1 MARDGLAVASPA
13 VKRSTFVLAALL
25 TAPGIHSAHAK
36 PPTAAAFARIFVA
49 SANAYASAHH
59 DGRRVSN
66 PHCVEAA
73 PGRYMCAYLSV
84 APGIAAQCHLMQARW
99 TPTLASTITVTLSG
113 RTHRCG
119 SVREAIRSLP

>member
-1 MARDGLAVASPA
+1 MARDGLAVASPT

-25 TAPGIHSAHAK
+25 AAPGVHAAHAK
-36 PPTAAAFARIFVA
+36 PPSAATFGKIFAA
-49 SANAYASAHH
+49 TANAYASAHH

-66 PHCVEAA
+66 PHCVQAA
-73 PGRYMCAYLSV
+73 PGRYMCAYLAV
-84 APGIAAQCHLMQARW
+84 TPGNGAQCHLMQARW

-113 RTHRCG
+113 RMQRCG